1 MSLLQLAGLITTCS
15 YNVSAIQNSALISKY
30 LPARTQAEQF
40 RGWAGFVSNRYR
52 TTRNRTGYFTDHKYT
67 QFSPWLAWKTPSRLK
82 ASISRLRGSGQKE
95 NEGRILPHSLFDHYP
110 LVRSRLKFSIS
121 LSNVII
127 LSSRPTTT
135 SSNFSRSRIFSCNS
149 ALDSCRSRTTFS

>member
-40 RGWAGFVSNRYR
+40 RGWVGFVSNRYR

-67 QFSPWLAWKTPSRLK
+67 QFSPWLAWKTPSRLNPT
-82 ASISRLRGSGQKE
+82 ISTLSATGQKD
-95 NEGRILPHSLFDHYP
+95 NATVFSPHSL
-110 LVRSRLKFSIS
+110 
-121 LSNVII
+121 
-127 LSSRPTTT
+127 
-135 SSNFSRSRIFSCNS
+135 
-149 ALDSCRSRTTFS
+149 

>member
-40 RGWAGFVSNRYR
+40 RGWVGFVSNRYR

-95 NEGRILPHSLFDHYP
+95 NEAVFYHHSLFDHYHP
-110 LVRSRLKFSIS
+110 LLILLFLLGIQ
-121 LSNVII
+121 VIWW
-127 LSSRPTTT
+127 
-135 SSNFSRSRIFSCNS
+135 CM
-149 ALDSCRSRTTFS
+149 

>member
-40 RGWAGFVSNRYR
+40 RGWVGFVSNRYR

-67 QFSPWLAWKTPSRLK
+67 HFSPWLAWKTPSRLK
-82 ASISRLRGSGQKE
+82 ASISTLIG
-95 NEGRILPHSLFDHYP
+95 
-110 LVRSRLKFSIS
+110 
-121 LSNVII
+121 
-127 LSSRPTTT
+127 SRPQQHAPV
-135 SSNFSRSRIFSCNS
+135 FSPP
-149 ALDSCRSRTTFS
+149 